1 MMLSSKKPVIGINL
15 ELMPASGNM
24 PGFSFISNDYTDAI
38 ERAGGIPFLLP
49 PVSDVELV
57 KEYVDRCSGFM
68 FIGGPD
74 LDPINDNFERHTEV
88 RLMPS
93 KRETF
98 DRLLMNEI
106 VSKHI
111 PVMGIGVGLQ
121 LLNVVAGGTLY
132 YHIPE
137 DLPRAVPHFDLHPT
151 SPLRHR
157 LCVEK
162 GSLLY
167 SVYGDN
173 EVRVNSN
180 HHMSIDDVAAGFIAS
195 AYCPGYKLDRKE
207 TSNNSYALSDGSV
220 VEAIESNIDD
230 WFAFGVQFHPESR
243 LTATDL
249 DQQLFDRFITGVNY
263 FDEIGLNMLTDKPR
277 EKNAVKRH
285 SKTHYEKLS
294 VKVSKN
300 LR

>member
-1 MMLSSKKPVIGINL
+1 MEKPSKKPVIAINA
-15 ELMPASGNM
+15 EHRPGSGRV

-38 ERAGGIPFLLP
+38 YEAGGIPLLLP
-49 PVSDVELV
+49 PVADLELI
-57 KEYVDRCSGFM
+57 KGYINLCSGFL

-74 LDPINDNFERHTEV
+74 LDPINDNFERHPEV
-88 RLMPS
+88 RLMSS
-93 KRETF
+93 KREIF

-106 VSKHI
+106 VKKHI
-111 PVMGIGVGLQ
+111 PVMGVGVGLQ
-121 LLNVVAGGTLY
+121 LLNVAAGGTLY

-137 DLPRAVPHFDLHPT
+137 DLPSAVPHYELHPT
-151 SPLRHR
+151 DPLRHR

-180 HHMSIDDVAAGFIAS
+180 HHMSIDDVAPGFIAS
-195 AYCPGYKLDRKE
+195 AYCPGSKQDRKE
-207 TSNNSYALSDGSV
+207 TSRYPYALSDGSV

-243 LTATDL
+243 FTATDL
-249 DQQLFDRFITGVNY
+249 DQQLFGKFITGVRY
-263 FDEIGLNMLTDKPR
+263 FDEVGLNMLTDKPK
-277 EKNAVKRH
+277 EKNAMKKL
-285 SKTHYEKLS
+285 SKTHYGKLS
-294 VKVSKN
+294 VKVTN
-300 LR
+300 TLR

>member
-1 MMLSSKKPVIGINL
+1 MVLSSKKPVIGINL
-15 ELMPASGNM
+15 EHRPASGSM

-38 ERAGGIPFLLP
+38 VRAGGISLLLP
-49 PVSDVELV
+49 PVGDAELV
-57 KEYVDRCSGFM
+57 KEYVELCSGFL

-88 RLMPS
+88 RLMSS

-111 PVMGIGVGLQ
+111 PVMGVGVGLQ

-137 DLPRAVPHFDLHPT
+137 DLPRAVPHYDLHPT

-195 AYCPGYKLDRKE
+195 AYCPGFKSDHKE
-207 TSNNSYALSDGSV
+207 TLSNSYVLSDGSV

-249 DQQLFDRFITGVNY
+249 DQQLFGKFIAGVNY
-263 FDEIGLNMLTDKPR
+263 YDEVGLNMLTDKPR
-277 EKNAVKRH
+277 EKSSLKRISRNH
-285 SKTHYEKLS
+285 CEKLS
-294 VKVSKN
+294 VKVSRD